1 MDKVDLEIRGNVVNI
16 LARGEC
22 LEARINGPKSAA
34 FIIWGALTDT
44 LISYEMDRG
53 NGEGQCVKALASLIF
68 MEPETRKALLC
79 KMKQDYEKLDPSQ
92 LIPDIAR
99 EV

>member
-1 MDKVDLEIRGNVVNI
+1 MDKADLEIRGNVVNI
-16 LARGEC
+16 LTRYEG

-34 FIIWGALTDT
+34 FIVWGALTDT

-53 NGEGQCVKALASLIF
+53 NGEDQCIKALTSLIL
-68 MEPETRKALLC
+68 MEPKARKALLL
-79 KMKQDYEKLDPSQ
+79 KMVKDYEKLDPSQ